1 MTNAQ
6 PNKPPFPRLVIAN
19 PKFPLG
25 QVVMTANAS
34 EQLPSVEVAHALCRH
49 ASGDWGEVPDA
60 DREENEL
67 SLQEGYRL
75 MSVYRAGETVFW
87 IITEADR
94 SVTTV
99 LMPDDY

>member
-1 MTNAQ
+1 MTNMQ
-6 PNKPPFPRLVIAN
+6 PEKPPFPRLVIAN

-25 QVVMTANAS
+25 DVVMTANAA

-49 ASGDWGEVPDA
+49 ASGDWGEVCED
-60 DREENEL
+60 DRASNEEAL
-67 SLQEGYRL
+67 TEGYRL
-75 MSVYRAGETVFW
+75 LSVYRAGETVFW

>member
-1 MTNAQ
+1 MTNMQADR
-6 PNKPPFPRLVIAN
+6 PPFPRLVIAN
-19 PKFPLG
+19 PKFALG
-25 QVVMTANAS
+25 RVVMTANAAG
-34 EQLPSVEVAHALCRH
+34 QLPRLDVAQALCRH
-49 ASGDWGEVPDA
+49 ASGDWGEVCEA
-60 DREENEL
+60 DRDENEL
-67 SLQEGYRL
+67 SLREGYRL